1 MGKVAIDNLMPGM
14 KTSKP
19 VINNNGMVILGDN
32 TELTAEL
39 IDRIRNMNVDGLFI
53 HGDSR
58 PSKPKEDLLE
68 EIDSRFRFVDSEPL
82 MEIIKRAI
90 HTHVEGLYE

>member
-1 MGKVAIDNLMPGM
+1 MAKVAIDNLKPGM

-39 IDRIRNMNVDGLFI
+39 IDRIRNMDVDGLFI
-53 HGDSR
+53 HGDSK

-68 EIDSRFRFVDSEPL
+68 EIDGRFRYVDGDPL
-82 MEIIKRAI
+82 MEIIKRAM
-90 HTHVEGLYE
+90 HAHVEDLYE